1 MASSTEGGRVVT
13 TVRRRSAR
21 ERVDGPP
28 RQGRRGRPERLVERD
43 RLGELVTAAYEAG
56 QRGDPAAWVVDQAVE
71 AVRGCGSDDD
81 GTVPA
86 ELVKS
91 MLDGWQLGSMAST
104 VRAGAVDG
112 LTGLGSPVAFTS
124 HLRLLYERAAWF
136 NLPASSMAAI
146 VTCGRRSQTA
156 LVAEGMD
163 GLTIALATTA
173 ALRDV
178 VPPGTPCARLGNGR
192 LAALLPLDEEFG
204 PTMARLLAT
213 LQAADPDLT
222 AEIVSL
228 PEPDDLDHMLAALI

>member
-1 MASSTEGGRVVT
+1 VH
-13 TVRRRSAR
+13 
-21 ERVDGPP
+21 
-28 RQGRRGRPERLVERD
+28 VERE
-43 RLGELVTAAYEAG
+43 RLGELVAAAYEAG
-56 QRGDPAAWVVDQAVE
+56 QRGDPAAWIVDSVVDE
-71 AVRGCGSDDD
+71 VRERFGD
-81 GTVPA
+81 GEHVPA

-91 MLDGWQLGSMAST
+91 MLDGWQLGAMAST
-104 VRAGAVDG
+104 VRVGAIDG

-146 VTCGRRSQTA
+146 VTCGHRSQRA
-156 LVAEGMD
+156 VAAEGMD
-163 GLTIALATTA
+163 GLAIALATTA

-228 PEPDDLDHMLAALI
+228 PEPDDLDHVLAALI